1 MSDYDENDRTVE
13 SVDDGVVPIDEQL
26 AEDTVA
32 YDVSGFKNPTV
43 LTRWV
48 KGFLYAMIVI

>member
-1 MSDYDENDRTVE
+1 MSDYDENDRSVE
-13 SVDDGVVPIDEQL
+13 SADDDAASLDEQVT
-26 AEDTVA
+26 EDTVA